1 MEYTIFLDRDGVI
14 NEDSPDYIKSPD
26 EFAFI
31 PRSPD
36 AVALLHRHGF
46 EVILITN
53 QSAVGRKMITRKIL
67 ESIFDKMT
75 QGIEAA
81 GGRIKDIYYCPHTP
95 DEGCACRK
103 PKPGMIMRAMEEY
116 GIDPGYSVMV
126 GDSAK
131 DIECGINAGCARTV
145 LVATGNGPRA
155 HKALAEK
162 GIYPDYYARDF
173 YDAAQ
178 WMIENLTA
186 A

>member
-1 MEYTIFLDRDGVI
+1 MGYTIFLDRDGVI

-31 PRSPD
+31 PHSPD
-36 AVALLHRHGF
+36 AVALLNRHGF

-53 QSAVGRKMITRKIL
+53 QSAVGRRMITLKIL
-67 ESIFDKMT
+67 GSIFDMMI
-75 QGIEAA
+75 QGIEAV
-81 GGRIKDIYYCPHTP
+81 GGRIKDIFYCPHTP

-103 PKPGMIMRAMEEY
+103 PKPGMILSAMEKY
-116 GIDPGYSVMV
+116 GIDPAYSLMV

-145 LVATGNGPRA
+145 LVATGNGPKAR
-155 HKALAEK
+155 KALAEK
-162 GIYPDYYARDF
+162 GICPDYYARDL
-173 YDAAQ
+173 YDAAR
-178 WMIENLTA
+178 WMIEHLTA